1 MVSGESQAQKS
12 LQLAHSRVEE
22 LQAVALQS
30 QDFQVFQLT
39 NTVRNLKGRFRM
51 QSPTARDSGSFISV
65 VFCVGVGVGG
75 GGCMRVCVCVCV
87 CVCVLAQQ
95 YYDDIHFDLKGVFSP
110 YVCQ

>member
-51 QSPTARDSGSFISV
+51 QSLTALDSVNFISV
-65 VFCVGVGVGG
+65 VFCE
-75 GGCMRVCVCVCV
+75 CMCV

-95 YYDDIHFDLKGVFSP
+95 YYDDIHFELKGCVFTLHLSVTILSQCVSH
-110 YVCQ
+110 YL